1 MPRAQFFVTLSEYE
15 MGYQHPAT
23 PSDVL
28 DDSFSGRLN
37 RSRFRVTRPTLAR
50 LCCKFRDLAAAQLGA
65 SIFS

>member
-1 MPRAQFFVTLSEYE
+1 

-50 LCCKFRDLAAAQLGA
+50 LCCKFRDLAAAQLVVVEVKALRNG
-65 SIFS
+65 FGER